1 MHLSSKSLAFAKEI
15 LSLIGAAIAAYLL
28 FTEPNS
34 VSSGS
39 NLFVCPGQSPHGI
52 INCTAVATSRY
63 SHILG
68 IPLSLLALLWF
79 ILLIFLSVL
88 QRKGS
93 KEVQML
99 SAYLSIA
106 GIFAVFYSSFAMFE
120 IGHVCVYCS
129 AIDFILLILFFIGVA
144 EARRLMQ
151 QLATRKINK

>member
-1 MHLSSKSLAFAKEI
+1 MSV
-15 LSLIGAAIAAYLL
+15 IGASIAAYLL
-28 FTEPNS
+28 FAEPDNA
-34 VSSGS
+34 SSSS

-79 ILLIFLSVL
+79 LLLVFLSIL
-88 QRKGS
+88 QRRGS

-99 SAYLSIA
+99 SAYLGIA

-129 AIDFILLILFFIGVA
+129 AIDVILLTLFFIGVA
-144 EARRLMQ
+144 EARRLTQ
-151 QLATRKINK
+151 QLNSQLDK